1 VVHSLLANDVRGRLL
16 RKAYVRAANSVSLP
30 ALSRYWL
37 IKSRR
42 KIRGSKRRC
51 DCNETFSPHAVIIT
65 MSRMVRKREQSFT
78 PHVIAPMICVLSFV
92 LIVVF
97 FLSRMRMRRSLLLLI
112 FFFHFCVVL
121 RSPPFSG
128 RSLFR
133 SLILYTHELSPY
145 SQLPLPFSQLP
156 YFLVDCSLFIGR
168 QAVSKYCIICWKL
181 LADL

>member
-42 KIRGSKRRC
+42 KILGSKRRC

-78 PHVIAPMICVLSFV
+78 PHVIAPMIWVLSFV

-97 FLSRMRMRRSLLLLI
+97 FLSRMRMRRSLLLFI
-112 FFFHFCVVL
+112 FFFSFLCCSPVAAVL
-121 RSPPFSG
+121 RS
-128 RSLFR
+128 
-133 SLILYTHELSPY
+133 
-145 SQLPLPFSQLP
+145 
-156 YFLVDCSLFIGR
+156 LFISIAHSVYSR
-168 QAVSKYCIICWKL
+168 IISIFSTAFAL
-181 LADL
+181 FSTAIFLS

>member
-1 VVHSLLANDVRGRLL
+1 VVHSLLANDVRGRLV

-97 FLSRMRMRRSLLLLI
+97 FLSRMRMRQSLLLLI
-112 FFFHFCVVL
+112 FFFHFCAVL
-121 RSPPFSG
+121 RS
-128 RSLFR
+128 
-133 SLILYTHELSPY
+133 
-145 SQLPLPFSQLP
+145 
-156 YFLVDCSLFIGR
+156 LFISIAHSVYSR
-168 QAVSKYCIICWKL
+168 IISIFSTAFAL
-181 LADL
+181 FSTAIFLS